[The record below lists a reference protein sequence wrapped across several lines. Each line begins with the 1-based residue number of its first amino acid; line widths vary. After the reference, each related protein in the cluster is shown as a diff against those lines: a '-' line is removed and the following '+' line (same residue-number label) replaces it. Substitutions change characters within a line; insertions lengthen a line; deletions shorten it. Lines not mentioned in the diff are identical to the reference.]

1 MKYKNKKINIKRLS
15 ISLSILIILL
25 VLTTRIS
32 LKHAAGNFNDEENTV
47 KESPILEKN
56 EKEIMEKEQL
66 KDMQIE
72 KEDISKNEKKKE
84 SLEIEKKDEA
94 PKKDEGPS
102 EYNELFQND
111 LFLGDS
117 ITDSLS
123 FYELIDESNV
133 IAKLG
138 FTTKKA
144 LEETDKIINKNPNN
158 IYILFGMN
166 DILSFKDKEKFIIY
180 YKDLINT
187 IHSGLPEAKIYVQ
200 SILPVSS
207 EVEGKKPFLNNE
219 NIDIFN
225 QALRDMAAEE
235 NIEYLNIREILENN
249 MDLLEPDGI
258 HVKYNFYELWL
269 DYLTKNSK

>member
-1 MKYKNKKINIKRLS
+1 
-15 ISLSILIILL
+15 
-25 VLTTRIS
+25 
-32 LKHAAGNFNDEENTV
+32 
-47 KESPILEKN
+47 
-56 EKEIMEKEQL
+56 
-66 KDMQIE
+66 
-72 KEDISKNEKKKE
+72 
-84 SLEIEKKDEA
+84 
-94 PKKDEGPS
+94 
-102 EYNELFQND
+102 
-111 LFLGDS
+111 
-117 ITDSLS
+117 
-123 FYELIDESNV
+123 
-133 IAKLG
+133 
-138 FTTKKA
+138 
-144 LEETDKIINKNPNN
+144 
-158 IYILFGMN
+158 MN

>member
-144 LEETDKIINKNPNN
+144 LEEIVWD
-158 IYILFGMN
+158 
-166 DILSFKDKEKFIIY
+166 E
-180 YKDLINT
+180 
-187 IHSGLPEAKIYVQ
+187 
-200 SILPVSS
+200 
-207 EVEGKKPFLNNE
+207 
-219 NIDIFN
+219 
-225 QALRDMAAEE
+225 
-235 NIEYLNIREILENN
+235 
-249 MDLLEPDGI
+249 
-258 HVKYNFYELWL
+258 
-269 DYLTKNSK
+269 